1 MLAIIVE
8 SILLLTS
15 YSIPNNIKTKKFTKK
30 KYIPIG
36 KVNNRKRTEY
46 ISAIIKTT
54 EDLPSKSFSKRSFR
68 VLCNTPLN
76 TNSVEIADKDRITIS
91 KITQIKSAFWI
102 TRYCS
107 SK

>member
-1 MLAIIVE
+1 MMLAIIVVR
-8 SILLLTS
+8 IFLLTS
-15 YSIPNNIKTKKFTKK
+15 YSIPKNIKNIKFTKK

-54 EDLPSKSFSKRSFR
+54 EDLPSKSLAKRSFR

-76 TNSVEIADKDRITIS
+76 TNSVEIADKDKITIS
-91 KITQIKSAFWI
+91 KITHIKSALWI
-102 TRYCS
+102 T
-107 SK
+107 KD